1 MTTTQRKQTT
11 KVKRME
17 PKTIELVK
25 SDLPDTYLI
34 STADLVRDVKNRIK
48 INNYEVKTLIK
59 DITHLGKQFRPYV
72 ETLVEGSKEFYQQL
86 RTKPE

>member
-1 MTTTQRKQTT
+1 MTTTQRKPQP

-17 PKTIELVK
+17 NKTIELVK

-34 STADLVRDVKNRIK
+34 STTDLIKDVKNRIK

-59 DITHLGKQFRPYV
+59 DVTHLGRQFRPYV
-72 ETLVEGSKEFYQQL
+72 VSLVEGVKEL
-86 RTKPE
+86 RQTIVKGN